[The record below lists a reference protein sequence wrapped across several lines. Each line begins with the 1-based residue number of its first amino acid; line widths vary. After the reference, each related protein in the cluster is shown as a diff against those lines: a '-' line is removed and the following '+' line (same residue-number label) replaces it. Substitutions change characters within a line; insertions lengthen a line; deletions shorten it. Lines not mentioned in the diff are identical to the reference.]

1 MSKIIGIDLGT
12 TNSCVAIMEGGEP
25 TVVPNAEGARTTPSV
40 VGFAKNG
47 ERLVGQVAKRQAVA
61 NAENTIISIK
71 RDMGTNRKVKI
82 EGDEFSWSPDIG
94 YRNGDS
100 SFYLQFA
107 FSLVSAEEYSDRNSL
122 CGLDRDRRSR
132 NNACRDYFLA

>member
-1 MSKIIGIDLGT
+1 MVLLIDSRYVSDLL
-12 TNSCVAIMEGGEP
+12 AD
-25 TVVPNAEGARTTPSV
+25 R
-40 VGFAKNG
+40 
-47 ERLVGQVAKRQAVA
+47 
-61 NAENTIISIK
+61 
-71 RDMGTNRKVKI
+71 I

-122 CGLDRDRRSR
+122 CGLDRDRRSW